1 MTDFV
6 APLCF
11 LLAVVAAALSGTVF
25 KPDEWYAHL
34 RKPSWNPP
42 NWVFPIAWSGLYLM
56 IAVAGWIV
64 WEAAPP
70 GDRMVPMTVYGVQLA
85 LNATW
90 SAIFFGM
97 KRMDLALA
105 ELILLWLSIVATMVV
120 FMPISTLAVW
130 LLVPYLAWVS
140 FAGVLNATVW
150 RLNKEEPLEA

>member
-11 LLAVVAAALSGTVF
+11 LLAVVAAALSGAIF
-25 KPDEWYAHL
+25 KPDEWYESL
-34 RKPSWNPP
+34 RKPVWNPP
-42 NWVFPIAWSGLYLM
+42 NWIFPIAWSGLYLM
-56 IAVAGWIV
+56 IAAAGWLV
-64 WEAAPP
+64 WEAAAP
-70 GDRMVPMTVYGVQLA
+70 GNRLAPMTVYGVQLA

-97 KRMDLALA
+97 KRMDLAFA

-120 FMPISTLAVW
+120 FLPVSTLAVW

-140 FAGVLNATVW
+140 FAGVLNVTIW
-150 RLNKEEPLEA
+150 RLNRSEPLEA